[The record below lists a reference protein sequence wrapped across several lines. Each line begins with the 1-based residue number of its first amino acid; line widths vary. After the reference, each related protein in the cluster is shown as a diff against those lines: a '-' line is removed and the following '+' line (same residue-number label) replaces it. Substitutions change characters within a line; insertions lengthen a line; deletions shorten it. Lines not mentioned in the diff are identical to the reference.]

1 MGHLKPMLRRRTRA
15 LLALGVLG
23 LAGLFSA
30 TGCGDLL
37 GLDEKRTDAPAT
49 PDGAAPTVGGEGG
62 SGSDTGTVDPGA
74 GDATLGGDGGGT
86 GLDAAWPDTGSG
98 HTDTGA
104 DTGSGEADSG
114 CSTPGTVP
122 DGAPETFYGSCVPS
136 KVICNENGYTGGLGV
151 SAFQLQ
157 LQKDNCAALKGT
169 WTDGPCSRTGAV
181 FGCKS
186 MGQSGYVCETVDISW
201 YYPPATVADEATSC
215 PASVGTIVLP

>member
-1 MGHLKPMLRRRTRA
+1 MPRRRTRA
-15 LLALGVLG
+15 LLALGVLC
-23 LAGLFSA
+23 LPALFAA

-37 GLDEKRTDAPAT
+37 GLDEKQDTPAT
-49 PDGAAPTVGGEGG
+49 ADGAAPTAGGEGG
-62 SGSDTGTVDPGA
+62 SDTGPVDPGA
-74 GDATLGGDGGGT
+74 GDATLADDGGGT
-86 GLDAAWPDTGSG
+86 GVDAARPDTGSG
-98 HTDTGA
+98 HPDAGA
-104 DTGSGEADSG
+104 DTGSGDPDSG

-136 KVICNENGYTGGLGV
+136 KVICNEHGYTGGLGV

-169 WTDGPCSRTGAV
+169 WKDAPCTRTGAV

-186 MGQSGYVCETVDISW
+186 TGHTGYVCESVDISW